1 MLHLPPSPSH
11 RRPPDL
17 LYAADEKLP
26 QGVLWVLGGQHAITA
41 MAFITYVLVTAR
53 IAGLDGAG
61 TQSMVAM
68 ALIGMALCTAL
79 QAWGGRWGAGALL
92 VHMPNPFLITFIA
105 AMVTVH
111 GPGAIA
117 VITVLYGAV
126 ALLVGPLMSRLR
138 AFFPPAVVGTVVAL
152 GGLSLIE
159 PAVRHAL
166 GLNAQLQADVSSVVI
181 AMVTLGCIMAMT
193 VWGGKRLR
201 IWSLLLGIAV
211 GVLVAGAMGKLQGWD
226 VLAQAPVVA
235 LPQVAVP
242 VLYWDWAL
250 VVAVGLVA
258 ILTQLDTLG
267 SVIMMQKMDDAG
279 WVRADMKMVAGGI
292 RANAVGDM
300 AAGFFGAFPS
310 CTSSTNIAMAHATRS
325 TARRVG
331 LVAAL
336 LLGVAAFL
344 PQLTLALT
352 MVPEPVLGA
361 VEMYAACFL
370 IVSGFEL
377 VTSRAMDSRGIFTVG
392 LSVVFGMAVML
403 LPKMV
408 ENLPQSWHLMA
419 SSGMVVGGVLVIALN
434 ACFRLGSRRTQTL
447 DVSAVAATELHQTL
461 TDFVHTQGAAWGARR
476 DVVQRAALALQE
488 AVEVLSVADR
498 LPLLAVRGSFDEFN
512 FDLEL
517 AHAGKPL
524 QLGAPKVLEKA
535 SLDMLDWD
543 EDALEQ
549 RLQAVSMHLL
559 RTIADKVTSSSES
572 AHQAVLRLHFAH

>member
-1 MLHLPPSPSH
+1 MLHLPPSPSR

-17 LYAADEKLP
+17 QYAADEKP
-26 QGVLWVLGGQHAITA
+26 PIGVLWVLGGQHAATA

-53 IAGLDGAG
+53 IAGLDAQG
-61 TQSMVAM
+61 TQTMVAM
-68 ALIGMALCTAL
+68 ALVGMALCTAL

-92 VHMPNPFLITFIA
+92 VHMPNPFLISFIA
-105 AMVTVH
+105 AMVMAH

-126 ALLVGPLMSRLR
+126 AFFIAPLLSRLR

-152 GGLSLIE
+152 AGLSLVE
-159 PAVRHAL
+159 PAVKHSL
-166 GLNAQLQADVSSVVI
+166 GLDAQMQVNPSSMVV
-181 AMVTLGCIMAMT
+181 AGATLGCIMALT
-193 VWGGKRLR
+193 VWGSKRLR
-201 IWSLLLGIAV
+201 IWSLLIGMGA
-211 GVLVAGAMGKLQGWD
+211 GVLLAAAMGLLKGWD
-226 VLAQAPVVA
+226 ALSQAPVVA
-235 LPQVAVP
+235 LPQVVAP

-250 VVAVGLVA
+250 VIAVGLVA

-292 RANAVGDM
+292 RANGLGDM
-300 AAGFFGAFPS
+300 AAGCLGSFPS
-310 CTSSTNIAMAHATRS
+310 CTSSTNIAMAHAMRS

-336 LLGVAAFL
+336 LLALAAFL

-361 VEMYAACFL
+361 VEVYAACFL

-377 VTSRAMDSRGIFTVG
+377 LSSRAMDSRGIFAVG
-392 LSVVFGMAVML
+392 LSIVMGLAVML
-403 LPKMV
+403 MPKVV
-408 ENLPQSWHLMA
+408 ENLPQSWQLLA
-419 SSGMVVGGVLVIALN
+419 SSGMVVGGVLVIVLN
-434 ACFRLGSRRTQTL
+434 ALFRMGSRRKQAL
-447 DVSAVAATELHQTL
+447 DVSSVPVAELHQAL

-476 DVVQRAALALQE
+476 DVVQRAALGLQE
-488 AVEVLSVADR
+488 AVEVLITADR
-498 LPLLAVRGSFDEFN
+498 LPLLEVRGSFDEFN

-517 AHAGKPL
+517 VHAGKPL
-524 QLGAPKVLEKA
+524 QLGPAQTLEKA
-535 SLDMLDWD
+535 SVEMLDWD

-559 RTIADKVTSSSES
+559 RTIADKVTASAES
-572 AHQAVLRLHFAH
+572 PQQAALRLHFAH